1 MKACDLRKRVY
12 CEHTQLRRSTARSRK
27 STRLTTGAQHAM
39 TRHNDRKRILS
50 QRLTDVACKLNA
62 AQAFGDIAI
71 GESRSRRN
79 SARDLVDAAVEIRY
93 ARRIENDIGKI
104 CRFTIHQRGDGVDG
118 LTNSETAAQTVR
130 RGAGCDAGLLRFN
143 LGMLQRNPVGF
154 SGGQNCR
161 PPQQALNWSPR
172 QWRPAARRVQDWR
185 QPAG

>member
-1 MKACDLRKRVY
+1 MKAYDLRKRSL
-12 CEHTQLRRSTARSRK
+12 LRAYATSSIDRQGRK

-50 QRLTDVACKLNA
+50 QRLTDVGCKLNA

-118 LTNSETAAQTVR
+118 LTNLR
-130 RGAGCDAGLLRFN
+130 RRLRLFGAG
-143 LGMLQRNPVGF
+143 
-154 SGGQNCR
+154 
-161 PPQQALNWSPR
+161 
-172 QWRPAARRVQDWR
+172 PAAMLACFVLTSECYRETL
-185 QPAG
+185 